1 MELSVNKNSSNVL
14 LWSKTNGEL
23 KIVMLVP
30 HNSIV
35 QIHLYVTIVLVNGLV
50 MISLPSLKMSL
61 LN

>member
-23 KIVMLVP
+23 KIVMLVL